1 MSTRKLHP
9 AIDVDGETLLLARV
23 TDDMSEVHWITSDR
37 RLVPLDEIKDRLRL
51 VPRPLEDLVGRWPGD
66 NVTEYITSRSTPS
79 FLDVATLYH
88 RAFSEALEF
97 PDPMQTSLA
106 VAWAMGTYFHRLFRS
121 YPRLLVTGEFES
133 GKSKL
138 MELLTLLCWNA
149 PCWGIPTAAPV
160 FRVIHEWRPTLML
173 DEMEHLD
180 KEEMKNLVAIINAG
194 YKRTIRVPRVEGDKQ
209 RHTETFEVYSPMAI
223 AGIRGANLVT
233 ASRCVPISL
242 LRALDTSKLNFE
254 VDAQNA
260 LYAEARSYMHWVL
273 LGRWR
278 EVQAHYEQVE
288 VPSWLNGRP
297 RELWKPLL
305 VIADMI
311 DRENPRGVVV
321 PPMRPSLVALAR
333 EYVRNRESVRPE
345 IEALVRVL
353 QEKLASA
360 STIELAPKDLTQPL
374 QDQLGWPHPPDPRQI
389 GRWLEQLGCPRRR
402 TKTARMHV
410 VDQGQLEIFIKRYGL
425 DVKTEE

>member
-1 MSTRKLHP
+1 VSTRKLHP
-9 AIDVDGETLLLARV
+9 AIDIDGDTLILGRV
-23 TDDMSEVHWITSDR
+23 TDDMSDVHWVTSDR
-37 RLVPLDEIKDRLRL
+37 RLVALDEIKDRLRF
-51 VPRPLEDLVGRWPGD
+51 VPRPMEDLVGRWPGD
-66 NVTEYITSRSTPS
+66 NVTEYITSRAMPS
-79 FLDVATLYH
+79 FLDVASLYH

-97 PDPMQTSLA
+97 PDPTQVSLA

-160 FRVIHEWRPTLML
+160 FRVIHEWRPTLMM

-194 YKRTIRVPRVEGDKQ
+194 YKRTIRVPRVEGDKH
-209 RHTETFEVYSPMAI
+209 RRTETFEVYSPMAI

-233 ASRCVPISL
+233 ASRCLPISL

-260 LYAEARSYMHWVL
+260 LYIQARCYMHWVL
-273 LGRWR
+273 LGRWQ
-278 EVQAHYEQVE
+278 EVRAHYDQVE

-311 DRENPRGVVV
+311 DQVNPSGVVI
-321 PPMRPSLVALAR
+321 PPMRPALVALAR
-333 EYVRNRESVRPE
+333 DYIRNRESVTPE
-345 IEALVRVL
+345 IEALVGVL
-353 QEKLASA
+353 QEKLVGV
-360 STIELAPKDLTQPL
+360 STLELTAKDLSEPL
-374 QDQLGWPHPPDPRQI
+374 QDRLGWAHPPDSRQI
-389 GRWLEQLGCPRRR
+389 GRWLDQLGSVRRR
-402 TKTARMHV
+402 TKTGRLHV
-410 VDQGQLEIFIKRYGL
+410 IDHQHLAAFVRRYGL
-425 DVKTEE
+425 DSGTDN